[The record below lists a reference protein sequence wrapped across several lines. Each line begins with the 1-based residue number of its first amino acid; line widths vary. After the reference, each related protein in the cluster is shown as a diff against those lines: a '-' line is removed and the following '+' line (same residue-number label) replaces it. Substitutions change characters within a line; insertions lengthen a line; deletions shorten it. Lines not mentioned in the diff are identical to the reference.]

1 MMTFGGELSAQLA
14 TASLGIG
21 LVFALL
27 CYLTTNLSPGGMITP
42 GWIALTLI
50 EDQLQALIIAGMTIL
65 TYLLTRV
72 MQRVVIL
79 YGKRLFAAIV
89 LLSVLLQLT
98 LFVIV
103 QRDLPLLFAHQTLG
117 FVIPGLIAY
126 QLVRQPPKATI
137 LATVIVTGITFGVA
151 YSGVVAGF
159 VPVT

>member
-1 MMTFGGELSAQLA
+1 MIFSGELSAQLA
-14 TASLGIG
+14 TACLGIG

-42 GWIALTLI
+42 GWIAVALI
-50 EDQLQALIIAGMTIL
+50 EDPPQAGVILVMTIV
-65 TYLLTRV
+65 TYVLTRV
-72 MQRVVIL
+72 MQRYVIL

-117 FVIPGLIAY
+117 FVAPGLIAY
-126 QLVRQPPKATI
+126 QLVRQPPRATI
-137 LATVIVTGITFGVA
+137 LATVMVTGLTYAVA
-151 YSGVVAGF
+151 FTGVVAGL
-159 VPVT
+159 VPAT

>member
-1 MMTFGGELSAQLA
+1 MTLGGELSAQLA
-14 TASLGIG
+14 TACLGIG

-42 GWIALTLI
+42 GWMALALI
-50 EDQLQALIIAGMTIL
+50 EDPLQAAVIVVMTVVTYGL
-65 TYLLTRV
+65 TLL

-89 LLSVLLQLT
+89 LLSVFLQMT

-117 FVIPGLIAY
+117 FVAPGLIAY
-126 QLVRQPPKATI
+126 QLVRQPPKATVI
-137 LATVIVTGITFGVA
+137 ATMMVTAITYGVA
-151 YSGVVAGF
+151 FSGVVAGL

>member
-1 MMTFGGELSAQLA
+1 MSLGGELSAQLA
-14 TASLGIG
+14 TACLGIG

-42 GWIALTLI
+42 GWIAVALI
-50 EDQLQALIIAGMTIL
+50 EDPPQAGVILVMTIV
-65 TYLLTRV
+65 TYVLTRV
-72 MQRVVIL
+72 MQRYVIL

-89 LLSVLLQLT
+89 LLSVLLQMT

-117 FVIPGLIAY
+117 FVAPGLIAY

-137 LATVIVTGITFGVA
+137 MATTMVTGITYAVA
-151 YSGVVAGF
+151 VTGVVAGL
-159 VPVT
+159 VPTT

>member
-1 MMTFGGELSAQLA
+1 MTFGGELSAQMA

-50 EDQLQALIIAGMTIL
+50 EDQLQAVIVVAVTIV
-65 TYLLTRV
+65 TYLIARLMHRV
-72 MQRVVIL
+72 IIL

-89 LLSVLLQLT
+89 LVSVLLQLT
-98 LFVIV
+98 MFLLV

-126 QLVRQPPKATI
+126 QLVRQPPRATI
-137 LATVIVTGITFGVA
+137 LATVIVTAITFGIT

>member
-1 MMTFGGELSAQLA
+1 MNFGGELSAQLA

-27 CYLTTNLSPGGMITP
+27 CYLATNLSPGGMITP

-50 EDQLQALIIAGMTIL
+50 EDQLQAVIIFGMTIL
-65 TYLLTRV
+65 TYLLTLV
-72 MQRVVIL
+72 LQRVVIL

-126 QLVRQPPKATI
+126 QLVRQPPKATV
-137 LATVIVTGITFGVA
+137 LATVVVTGITFGLA

>member
-1 MMTFGGELSAQLA
+1 MTFGGELSAQLA

>member
-1 MMTFGGELSAQLA
+1 VPSGELNAQLA
-14 TASLGIG
+14 TACLGIG
-21 LVFALL
+21 LVFALI

-50 EDQLQALIIAGMTIL
+50 EDPLQAAVIVGMTVL
-65 TYLLTRV
+65 TYALTLI

-89 LLSVLLQLT
+89 LLGVLLQLT
-98 LFVIV
+98 LFLIV
-103 QRDLPLLFAHQTLG
+103 QQDLPLLFSHQTLG
-117 FVIPGLIAY
+117 FVAPGLIAY

-137 LATVIVTGITFGVA
+137 LATGMVTGITYGIAV
-151 YSGVVAGF
+151 SGVVAGF